1 MTSIPIDL
9 QREMLT
15 NMDREARDWE
25 QAFRLGTVSFEAFA
39 RFRAEQ
45 HAIYCTLIT
54 GEKVP
59 GTVHVRGE
67 GDELG

>member
-25 QAFRLGTVSFEAFA
+25 SAFRLGTVSFEELA
-39 RFRAEQ
+39 RFRSEQ

-54 GEKVP
+54 GQKVP